1 MNNPIAL
8 LTHAPN
14 DLTVLQ
20 NALALAP
27 ESFPDVAGINLQTL
41 ENEAQMAELLQHRL
55 ASAQIVVLRVLGRLG
70 SVPGFSDLLRH
81 CRDRHLIV
89 ISGTGEP
96 DPELAAASTVSSDV
110 LHQVQAYF
118 QAGGSVNI
126 AQLLRYLSDHFL
138 LTGFGFEPA
147 VELPEHGIYHPDLPQ
162 DASLDDWLALRDT
175 SKPSAGIV
183 FYRAHWISG
192 NTRFIDALIEQLEKR
207 GLNVLPVFTSS
218 LRAGQDDGL
227 PTALRFFDGDHI
239 GVLINT
245 TAFAMGEIT
254 SGGTT
259 PAGWSVGVLER
270 LNVPVL
276 QAIASGMMRQ
286 QWEQSTRGLNP
297 LDAAMNVVLPEFD
310 GRIVTVPLSFKAKAA
325 GASNELVEY
334 QPVPDRAARIAQI
347 AARFARL
354 KYLDNADKRIA
365 FVFTN
370 SNSKASQIGNAVG
383 LDAPASLMRILQAM
397 QADGYNIGDLP
408 DSGTELIHELV
419 DRCAYDNT
427 FLTSEQLGN
436 AVGRVPAAQ
445 YQTWFDDLP
454 ADMQQKMTAQWGPA
468 PGEAYLHDGHLALA
482 GIELGNALVVLQPPR
497 GYGMDPDAI
506 YHQPDLPPTH
516 HYYALYRWL
525 RDEWQA
531 DAIVHV
537 GKHGTL
543 EWLPGKG
550 VGLSE
555 NCFPDALLADL
566 PLFYPFIIND
576 PGEGA
581 QAKRRAHA
589 TVVDHL
595 TPPMTT
601 ADTYG
606 ALAQLTQLVDE
617 YYQVEVLDPAK
628 LPLLQQQI
636 WDLIKETNLDADL
649 QARLLHHDHD
659 HDDHDHHHHQ
669 HGHEH
674 GHDHHGH
681 CHGHDEHHD
690 HCHDHEHDHHEHDY
704 GHHHH
709 CHDHYEHHDHC
720 HDEPGHDEEHHHDH
734 CNDHDHHHHDHGHH
748 HEHDDDE
755 LPEPLTKMGGADVA
769 HLIEDLD
776 GYLCE
781 LGAAQIRDG
790 LHILGQAPE
799 NEQLTDM
806 LVSLTR
812 LPNQDIPSLP
822 AAIARLF
829 GLNQDEL
836 LEHQG
841 RRLTQAIP
849 ELDRLAGRPLATHA
863 DMLET
868 IEALSKRLFA
878 ELQAHSYAE
887 SAIDLA
893 ISETFGSTTKPSP
906 EGEGWVTTAWMQEVE
921 QRKEQLPSGNSN
933 KEKTDSNPP
942 HPGLIMADC
951 PVHHPTGKCKSA
963 PGGFVPEGEG
973 AHFSKQTV
981 SAFYGSH
988 ALRGNPVGDAP
999 ASRTAERFSLHSHAE
1014 RGNDEVAKILR
1025 YACRE
1030 LAPNLA
1036 RASDEID
1043 NLLRG
1048 LSGGYV
1054 PAGPSGSPTR
1064 GMASILPT
1072 GRNFYSVDPRSVPS
1086 QSAWRVGRQLANE
1099 VLSRYVRETGAYPE
1113 SVAISI
1119 WGTSAMRTHGD
1130 DVAQILALLG
1140 VRPVWQHENRRLTG
1154 VEVIPLDELKR
1165 PRIDVTTRI
1174 SGFFRDAFPQLID
1187 LIDDAVNAVIQLDEP
1202 LSQNFVRKHYLA
1214 ELGDWIGQGL
1224 SEDEASERA
1233 AYRIFGAKPGSYG
1246 AGILPLI
1253 QEKNWQTDADFAEA
1267 YVNWGGYAYGRD
1279 RQGTDQRDAFRTR
1292 LSGVQVALH
1301 NQDNR
1306 EHDIFDSDDY
1316 LQFHGGMI
1324 ATIRALT
1331 GTQPRKYFGDSHD
1344 PGRAK
1349 VRDLKEETLRVFR
1362 SRVVNPKWLDSIR
1375 RHGYKGG
1382 LELTATV
1389 DYLFGYD
1396 ATAQVMDDWMYEQV
1410 AETYAMAPDMR
1421 DFLEQANPWAQNAI
1435 AERLLEAA
1443 SRGMWAE
1450 PKQQTLDALQALY
1463 LHSETLLEARGETSR
1478 GG

>member
-1 MNNPIAL
+1 MSNIAL

-14 DLTVLQ
+14 DLMVLQ
-20 NALALAP
+20 SALAQMQ
-27 ESFPDVAGINLQTL
+27 EGFPQVTGINLQAL
-41 ENEAQMAELLQHRL
+41 ENDAQMAELLEHQL
-55 ASAQIVVLRVLGRLG
+55 ASARIIVLRVLGRLG
-70 SVPGFSDLLRH
+70 SVPGFADLVRQAKSQGQ
-81 CRDRHLIV
+81 HLIA

-118 QAGGSVNI
+118 QAGGSVNM

-147 VELPEHGIYHPDLPQ
+147 VDLPEHGIYHPDLSQ
-162 DASLDDWLALRDT
+162 DAGMEDWFALQAPEKA
-175 SKPSAGIV
+175 SVGIV
-183 FYRAHWISG
+183 FYRAHWMSG
-192 NTRFIDALIEQLEKR
+192 NTRFIDALVDALEKR
-207 GLNVLPVFTSS
+207 GLDVLPVFTSS
-218 LRAGQDDGL
+218 LRAGRSDDAL
-227 PTALRFFDGDHI
+227 PTALQYFSGEQGAHI
-239 GVLINT
+239 DVLINT

-254 SGGTT
+254 PGGAT
-259 PAGWSVGVLER
+259 PAGWSVSVLEQ

-276 QAIASGMMRQ
+276 QAITSGMMQQ
-286 QWEQSTRGLNP
+286 QWEQSARGLNP

-310 GRIVTVPLSFKAKAA
+310 GRIITVPLSFKAKAS
-325 GASNELVEY
+325 GLSNELVEY
-334 QPVPDRAARIAQI
+334 EPVQDRVARIAQI
-347 AARFARL
+347 ASRFARL
-354 KYLDNADKRIA
+354 KRLGNADKRIA

-383 LDAPASLMRILQAM
+383 LDAPASLIRILQAM
-397 QADGYNIGDLP
+397 QTAGYNIGKLP
-408 DSGTELIHELV
+408 ESGTALIHELI

-427 FLTSEQLGN
+427 YLTTEQLSH
-436 AVGRVPAAQ
+436 AVGRVSATQ
-445 YQTWFDDLP
+445 YAMWFDDLP
-454 ADMQQKMTAQWGPA
+454 VEMQQKMTAQWGAA
-468 PGEAYLHDGHLALA
+468 PGEAYVHDGHLALA
-482 GIELGNALVVLQPPR
+482 GIELGNSFVALQPPR

-525 RDEWQA
+525 RDEWKA

-555 NCFPDALLADL
+555 NCFPDALLADM

-589 TVVDHL
+589 VVVDHL

-636 WDLIKETNLDADL
+636 WDLVKETNLDTDL

-659 HDDHDHHHHQ
+659 DDH
-669 HGHEH
+669 
-674 GHDHHGH
+674 
-681 CHGHDEHHD
+681 
-690 HCHDHEHDHHEHDY
+690 
-704 GHHHH
+704 
-709 CHDHYEHHDHC
+709 
-720 HDEPGHDEEHHHDH
+720 
-734 CNDHDHHHHDHGHH
+734 HGHH
-748 HEHDDDE
+748 HEHEHHNHSHGHDHEHDGEHQHNDHEHDGHDHCHHEHHDHNHVDEHDEHHHADHHHHNHDDDHDHDDE
-755 LPEPLTKMGGADVA
+755 DGLPELLTKMAGADVA

-812 LPNQDIPSLP
+812 LPNQDIPGLP
-822 AAIARLF
+822 IEIAKLF
-829 GLNQDEL
+829 GLRMDSL

-841 RRLTQAIP
+841 RRLDQAIP
-849 ELDRLAGRPLATHA
+849 ELEKLAGRPLPTHA
-863 DMLET
+863 DVLET
-868 IEALSKRLFA
+868 IEALCKQLFN
-878 ELQAHSYAE
+878 ELQAHACSE

-893 ISETFGSTTKPSP
+893 ISETFGNST
-906 EGEGWVTTAWMQEVE
+906 
-921 QRKEQLPSGNSN
+921 
-933 KEKTDSNPP
+933 
-942 HPGLIMADC
+942 ADC
-951 PVHHPTGKCKSA
+951 NGIT
-963 PGGFVPEGEG
+963 
-973 AHFSKQTV
+973 
-981 SAFYGSH
+981 
-988 ALRGNPVGDAP
+988 R
-999 ASRTAERFSLHSHAE
+999 
-1014 RGNDEVAKILR
+1014 ILNF
-1025 YACRE
+1025 ACRE

-1036 RASDEID
+1036 RATDEID

-1086 QSAWRVGRQLANE
+1086 QSAWRVGQQLAHE
-1099 VLSRYVRETGAYPE
+1099 VLSRYVRETGDYPE

-1140 VRPVWQHENRRLTG
+1140 VRPVWQAENRRVTG

-1187 LIDDAVNAVIQLDEP
+1187 LIDDAVNAVIALDEP

-1214 ELGDWIGQGL
+1214 ELGEWIGQGL
-1224 SEDEASERA
+1224 TEDEASQRA
-1233 AYRIFGAKPGSYG
+1233 ALRIFGAKPGSYG

-1253 QEKNWQTDADFAEA
+1253 QEKNWQADADFAEA
-1267 YVNWGGYAYGRD
+1267 YVNWGGYAYGRSQ
-1279 RQGTDQRDAFRTR
+1279 QGNDQRDAFRTR

-1331 GTQPRKYFGDSHD
+1331 GQQPRKYFGDSHD
-1344 PGRAK
+1344 PSRAQ

-1410 AETYAMAPDMR
+1410 AETYAMDPEMQR
-1421 DFLEQANPWAQNAI
+1421 FLEEANPWAQNAI

-1450 PKQQTLDALQALY
+1450 PQQQTLDALQALY
-1463 LHSETLLEARGETSR
+1463 LHSETLLEARGETPR
-1478 GG
+1478 GA

>member
-1 MNNPIAL
+1 
-8 LTHAPN
+8 
-14 DLTVLQ
+14 
-20 NALALAP
+20 
-27 ESFPDVAGINLQTL
+27 
-41 ENEAQMAELLQHRL
+41 
-55 ASAQIVVLRVLGRLG
+55 
-70 SVPGFSDLLRH
+70 
-81 CRDRHLIV
+81 
-89 ISGTGEP
+89 
-96 DPELAAASTVSSDV
+96 
-110 LHQVQAYF
+110 
-118 QAGGSVNI
+118 
-126 AQLLRYLSDHFL
+126 
-138 LTGFGFEPA
+138 
-147 VELPEHGIYHPDLPQ
+147 
-162 DASLDDWLALRDT
+162 
-175 SKPSAGIV
+175 
-183 FYRAHWISG
+183 
-192 NTRFIDALIEQLEKR
+192 
-207 GLNVLPVFTSS
+207 
-218 LRAGQDDGL
+218 
-227 PTALRFFDGDHI
+227 
-239 GVLINT
+239 
-245 TAFAMGEIT
+245 
-254 SGGTT
+254 
-259 PAGWSVGVLER
+259 
-270 LNVPVL
+270 
-276 QAIASGMMRQ
+276 
-286 QWEQSTRGLNP
+286 
-297 LDAAMNVVLPEFD
+297 
-310 GRIVTVPLSFKAKAA
+310 
-325 GASNELVEY
+325 
-334 QPVPDRAARIAQI
+334 
-347 AARFARL
+347 
-354 KYLDNADKRIA
+354 
-365 FVFTN
+365 
-370 SNSKASQIGNAVG
+370 
-383 LDAPASLMRILQAM
+383 
-397 QADGYNIGDLP
+397 
-408 DSGTELIHELV
+408 
-419 DRCAYDNT
+419 
-427 FLTSEQLGN
+427 
-436 AVGRVPAAQ
+436 
-445 YQTWFDDLP
+445 
-454 ADMQQKMTAQWGPA
+454 MTAQWGAA
-468 PGEAYLHDGHLALA
+468 PGEAYFHNDHLVLA
-482 GIELGNALVVLQPPR
+482 GLELGNSFVALQPPR

-525 RDEWQA
+525 RDEWKA

-555 NCFPDALLADL
+555 NCFPDALLADM

-589 TVVDHL
+589 VVIDHL

-636 WDLIKETNLDADL
+636 WELVKETNLDADL

-659 HDDHDHHHHQ
+659 HDHDHDDHHGHDHHHHN
-669 HGHEH
+669 
-674 GHDHHGH
+674 
-681 CHGHDEHHD
+681 
-690 HCHDHEHDHHEHDY
+690 HDHEHEHHHDHE
-704 GHHHH
+704 HH
-709 CHDHYEHHDHC
+709 CHDHHHEH
-720 HDEPGHDEEHHHDH
+720 EH
-734 CNDHDHHHHDHGHH
+734 GEHH
-748 HEHDDDE
+748 HEHDHNHDE
-755 LPEPLTKMGGADVA
+755 DGLPELLTKMAGADVA
-769 HLIEDLD
+769 HLIEYLD

-799 NEQLTDM
+799 DEQLTDM

-812 LPNQDIPSLP
+812 LPNQDIPGLP
-822 AAIARLF
+822 IEIARLF
-829 GLNQDEL
+829 SLNMDSL

-841 RRLTQAIP
+841 RRLDQAIP
-849 ELDRLAGRPLATHA
+849 ELEKLAGRPLATHA
-863 DMLET
+863 DVLET
-868 IEALSKRLFA
+868 IETLSKRLFT
-878 ELQAHSYAE
+878 ELQAQAYAE

-893 ISETFGSTTKPSP
+893 ISKTFDGSIKPSP
-906 EGEGWVTTAWMQEVE
+906 EGEGWV
-921 QRKEQLPSGNSN
+921 
-933 KEKTDSNPP
+933 
-942 HPGLIMADC
+942 
-951 PVHHPTGKCKSA
+951 
-963 PGGFVPEGEG
+963 
-973 AHFSKQTV
+973 
-981 SAFYGSH
+981 
-988 ALRGNPVGDAP
+988 RGNQESKKAD
-999 ASRTAERFSLHSHAE
+999 FSLHSHAE
-1014 RGNDEVAKILR
+1014 RGNDDFTAIRRILLF
-1025 YACRE
+1025 ACRE

-1036 RASDEID
+1036 RATDEID

-1086 QSAWRVGRQLANE
+1086 QSAWRVGQQLANE
-1099 VLSRYVRETGAYPE
+1099 VLARYVRETGDYPE

-1140 VRPVWQHENRRLTG
+1140 VRPIWQHENRRLTG
-1154 VEVIPLDELKR
+1154 VEVIPQEELKR

-1187 LIDDAVNAVIQLDEP
+1187 LIDDAVNAVIALDEP

-1214 ELGDWIGQGL
+1214 ELGEWIGKGL
-1224 SEDEASERA
+1224 SEDEASQRSA
-1233 AYRIFGAKPGSYG
+1233 LRIFGAKPGIYG

-1253 QEKNWQTDADFAEA
+1253 QEKNWQADADFAEA
-1267 YVNWGGYAYGRD
+1267 YVNWGGYAYGRSQ
-1279 RQGTDQRDAFRTR
+1279 QGHDQRDAFRTR

-1331 GTQPRKYFGDSHD
+1331 GQQPRKYFGDSHD
-1344 PGRAK
+1344 PSRAQ

-1396 ATAQVMDDWMYEQV
+1396 ATAQIMDDWMYEQV
-1410 AETYAMAPDMR
+1410 AETYVMDPEMQR
-1421 DFLEQANPWAQNAI
+1421 FLEQANPWAQNAI

-1450 PKQQTLDALQALY
+1450 PKQQTLDALQTLY
-1463 LHSETLLEARGETSR
+1463 LHSETLLEARGETPR
-1478 GG
+1478 GV

>member
-1 MNNPIAL
+1 MSAAIAL

-14 DLTVLQ
+14 DLTVLHS
-20 NALALAP
+20 ALAQL
-27 ESFPDVAGINLQTL
+27 PDDFAEVTCINLQAL
-41 ENEAQMAELLQHRL
+41 ENETQMSELLSTQL
-55 ASAQIVVLRVLGRLG
+55 ATARIIVLRVLGSLG
-70 SVPGFSDLLRH
+70 GVPGFAELRQQAQNH
-81 CRDRHLIV
+81 GQHLVV
-89 ISGTGEP
+89 ISGVGEP
-96 DPELAAASTVSSDV
+96 DPELAAASSVSVDV
-110 LHQVQAYF
+110 LHQTLTYF
-118 QAGGSVNI
+118 QAGGSINM

-138 LTGFGFEPA
+138 LTGLGHEPA
-147 VELPEHGIYHPDLPQ
+147 VALPEHGIYHPDLQP
-162 DASLDDWLALRDT
+162 DADVADWLNIRIAER
-175 SKPSAGIV
+175 PAVGIV
-183 FYRAHWISG
+183 FYRAHWMSG
-192 NTRFIDALIEQLEKR
+192 NTRFIDALITALEKR
-207 GLNVLPVFTSS
+207 GMNVLPVFTAS
-218 LRAGQDDGL
+218 LRAGSDNGTAL
-227 PTALRFFDGDHI
+227 PTALRYFCGLQGAHI
-239 GVLINT
+239 DVLINT

-254 SGGTT
+254 PGGPT
-259 PAGWSVGVLER
+259 PAGWSVSVLEQ

-276 QAIASGMMRQ
+276 QAITSGMTQ
-286 QWEQSTRGLNP
+286 AQWRLSTRGLNP

-310 GRIVTVPLSFKAKAA
+310 GRIITVPMSFKAQAHGSA
-325 GASNELVEY
+325 HELIEY
-334 QPVPDRAARIAQI
+334 DPLPDRVERIAGI
-347 AARFARL
+347 AWRYARL
-354 KYLDNADKRIA
+354 KRLNNADKRIA

-397 QADGYNIGDLP
+397 QAEGYNIANLP
-408 DSGTELIHELV
+408 ADGTALIHELI

-427 FLTSEQLGN
+427 YLTSEQLAN
-436 AVGRVPAAQ
+436 AVGRVSTAQ
-445 YQTWFDDLP
+445 YAEWFADLP
-454 ADMQQKMTAQWGPA
+454 AGMQEKMTAQWGAA
-468 PGEAYLHDGHLALA
+468 PGVAYLHDRQLALA
-482 GIELGNALVVLQPPR
+482 GITLGNALVVLQPPR

-525 RDEWQA
+525 KDDWQA

-555 NCFPDALLADL
+555 QCFPDALLADL

-589 TVVDHL
+589 VVVDHL

-617 YYQVEVLDPAK
+617 YYQVEILDPAK

-636 WDLIKETNLDADL
+636 WELVKQTNLDADL

-659 HDDHDHHHHQ
+659 HDHDEHHGHGHTHDHHHAKLCIPAKITSTVLKLRKKAPSPAGEGWGEENKKNSFIPLIPTFSLKGEGAKPLQAGMGVLKQPVKTAHTHDHHHH
-669 HGHEH
+669 
-674 GHDHHGH
+674 
-681 CHGHDEHHD
+681 EHH
-690 HCHDHEHDHHEHDY
+690 
-704 GHHHH
+704 
-709 CHDHYEHHDHC
+709 
-720 HDEPGHDEEHHHDH
+720 
-734 CNDHDHHHHDHGHH
+734 
-748 HEHDDDE
+748 DDE
-755 LPEPLTKMGGADVA
+755 LPAVLTQMAGSDVA

-790 LHILGQAPE
+790 LHILGQSPE
-799 NEQLTDM
+799 HEQLIDM
-806 LVSLTR
+806 LVSLMR
-812 LPNQDIPSLP
+812 LPNQAIPGLQ
-822 AAIARLF
+822 AELAQLF
-829 GLNQDEL
+829 GLQLETL
-836 LEHQG
+836 LAHPG
-841 RRLTQAIP
+841 RRLATPTSALEQ
-849 ELDRLAGRPLATHA
+849 LAGRAIVTGA
-863 DMLET
+863 DALET
-868 IEALSKRLFA
+868 IEEVSRQLFRALH
-878 ELQAHSYAE
+878 QHSFSAT
-887 SAIDLA
+887 AIDAVLA
-893 ISETFGSTTKPSP
+893 EIFSHG
-906 EGEGWVTTAWMQEVE
+906 A
-921 QRKEQLPSGNSN
+921 
-933 KEKTDSNPP
+933 
-942 HPGLIMADC
+942 ADFE
-951 PVHHPTGKCKSA
+951 SLRQIL
-963 PGGFVPEGEG
+963 GF
-973 AHFSKQTV
+973 
-981 SAFYGSH
+981 
-988 ALRGNPVGDAP
+988 
-999 ASRTAERFSLHSHAE
+999 
-1014 RGNDEVAKILR
+1014 
-1025 YACRE
+1025 ACRE

-1043 NLLRG
+1043 NLLSG
-1048 LSGGYV
+1048 LSGGYIS
-1054 PAGPSGSPTR
+1054 AGPSGSPTR
-1064 GMASILPT
+1064 GMAHILPT

-1086 QSAWRVGRQLANE
+1086 QSAWRVGGQLALE
-1099 VLSRYVRETGAYPE
+1099 VLARYQRETGAYPE

-1140 VRPVWQHENRRLTG
+1140 MRPVWRPENRQVSG
-1154 VEVIPLDELKR
+1154 IEVIPLTELKR

-1187 LIDDAVNAVIQLDEP
+1187 LIDDAVNAVIALDEP

-1214 ELGDWIGQGL
+1214 ELGELIGAGL
-1224 SEDEASERA
+1224 TDTVAQQRA

-1253 QEKNWQTDADFAEA
+1253 QEKNWQTDADFAES
-1267 YVNWGGYAYGRD
+1267 YVNWGGYAYGRGE
-1279 RQGTDQRDAFRTR
+1279 QGSDEREAFRTR
-1292 LSGVQVALH
+1292 LSGVQIALH

-1331 GTQPRKYFGDSHD
+1331 GQQPRHYFGDSHD
-1344 PGRAK
+1344 PSRAQ

-1362 SRVVNPKWLDSIR
+1362 SRVVNPKWLASIQ

-1410 AETYAMAPDMR
+1410 ADTYALDPDMQR
-1421 DFLEQANPWAQNAI
+1421 FLEAANPWAQNAI

-1443 SRGMWAE
+1443 NRGMWVE
-1450 PKQQTLDALQALY
+1450 PKPETLDALQAVY
-1463 LHSETLLEARGETSR
+1463 LQSETLLEARGETPR
-1478 GG
+1478 NR

>member
-1 MNNPIAL
+1 MQGAIADMNRPIAL

-14 DLTVLQ
+14 DLMVLQ
-20 NALALAP
+20 SALAQMP
-27 ESFPDVAGINLQTL
+27 ESFPQCTGINLQAL
-41 ENEAQMAELLQHRL
+41 ESDAQMAELLKHQL
-55 ASAQIVVLRVLGRLG
+55 APARIVVLRILGRLG
-70 SVPGFSDLLRH
+70 SVPGFTDLLRQTKKQGQ
-81 CRDRHLIV
+81 HLIA

-110 LHQVQAYF
+110 LHQVQTYF
-118 QAGGSVNI
+118 QAGGSVNM

-147 VELPEHGIYHPDLPQ
+147 IDLPEHGIYHPDLSQ
-162 DASLDDWLALRDT
+162 GATINDWLALRAPDKA
-175 SKPSAGIV
+175 SVGIV
-183 FYRAHWISG
+183 FYRAHWMSG
-192 NTRFIDALIEQLEKR
+192 NTRFIDALVQQLEKL

-218 LRAGQDDGL
+218 LRAGHSENTL
-227 PTALRFFDGDHI
+227 PKALSYFSGHQGAHI
-239 GVLINT
+239 DVLINT

-254 SGGTT
+254 PGGAT
-259 PAGWSVGVLER
+259 PAGWSVSVLER

-276 QAIASGMMRQ
+276 QAITSGMMQ
-286 QWEQSTRGLNP
+286 QPWEQSARGLNP

-310 GRIVTVPLSFKAKAA
+310 GRIITVPLSFKAKAS
-325 GASNELVEY
+325 GLSNELVEY
-334 QPVPDRAARIAQI
+334 QPLPDRVARIAGI
-347 AARFARL
+347 ASRFARL
-354 KYLDNADKRIA
+354 KHLNNADKRIA

-383 LDAPASLMRILQAM
+383 LDAPASLIRILQAM
-397 QADGYNIGDLP
+397 QAAGYNIGKLP
-408 DSGTELIHELV
+408 ESGTALIHQLI

-427 FLTSEQLGN
+427 YLTTEQLAH

-454 ADMQQKMTAQWGPA
+454 LEMQQKMTAQWGAA
-468 PGEAYLHDGHLALA
+468 PGEAYVHDDHIALA
-482 GIELGNALVVLQPPR
+482 GLELGNSFVALQPPR

-525 RDEWQA
+525 RDEWKA

-555 NCFPDALLADL
+555 NCFPDALLADM

-589 TVVDHL
+589 VVVDHL

-636 WDLIKETNLDADL
+636 WDLVKETNLDADL

-659 HDDHDHHHHQ
+659 HDDDHHHEHQEHDHHHHA
-669 HGHEH
+669 HEH
-674 GHDHHGH
+674 EEHHHGH
-681 CHGHDEHHD
+681 HHDADDSHDHEHHGHAHHEHEHDDDDHHHDHGEGHRDHHSHHDHDEHH
-690 HCHDHEHDHHEHDY
+690 HGHNHD
-704 GHHHH
+704 
-709 CHDHYEHHDHC
+709 
-720 HDEPGHDEEHHHDH
+720 HDEEHHDHD
-734 CNDHDHHHHDHGHH
+734 DDDHHHDKDG
-748 HEHDDDE
+748 
-755 LPEPLTKMGGADVA
+755 LPELLTKMAGADVA

-790 LHILGQAPE
+790 LHILGLAPE
-799 NEQLTDM
+799 NEQRVDM

-812 LPNQDIPSLP
+812 LPNQDIPGLP
-822 AAIARLF
+822 IEIAKLF
-829 GLNQDEL
+829 GLSMDSL
-836 LEHQG
+836 LERQG
-841 RRLTQAIP
+841 RRLDQAIP
-849 ELDRLAGRPLATHA
+849 ELENLAGRSLPTHA
-863 DMLET
+863 DVLET
-868 IEALSKRLFA
+868 IEALCKRLFN
-878 ELQAHSYAE
+878 ELQAHAYAE
-887 SAIDLA
+887 SAIDQA
-893 ISETFGSTTKPSP
+893 ISKTFGNST
-906 EGEGWVTTAWMQEVE
+906 
-921 QRKEQLPSGNSN
+921 
-933 KEKTDSNPP
+933 
-942 HPGLIMADC
+942 ADC
-951 PVHHPTGKCKSA
+951 N
-963 PGGFVPEGEG
+963 
-973 AHFSKQTV
+973 
-981 SAFYGSH
+981 
-988 ALRGNPVGDAP
+988 ALKRVL
-999 ASRTAERFSLHSHAE
+999 SF
-1014 RGNDEVAKILR
+1014 
-1025 YACRE
+1025 ACQE
-1030 LAPNLA
+1030 LVPNLT
-1036 RASDEID
+1036 RATDEID
-1043 NLLRG
+1043 NLLSG

-1064 GMASILPT
+1064 GMAHILPT

-1086 QSAWRVGRQLANE
+1086 QSAWRVGQQLAHE
-1099 VLSRYVRETGAYPE
+1099 VLSRYVRETGDYPE

-1140 VRPVWQHENRRLTG
+1140 VRPVWQTENRRLTG
-1154 VEVIPLDELKR
+1154 VEVIPLAELKR

-1187 LIDDAVNAVIQLDEP
+1187 LIDDAVNAVIALDEP

-1214 ELGDWIGQGL
+1214 ELGEWISKGL
-1224 SEDEASERA
+1224 TEDEASQRA
-1233 AYRIFGAKPGSYG
+1233 AFRIFGAKPGSYG

-1253 QEKNWQTDADFAEA
+1253 QEKNWQADADFAEA
-1267 YVNWGGYAYGRD
+1267 YVNWGGYAYSRSQ
-1279 RQGTDQRDAFRTR
+1279 QGDDQRDAFRTR

-1331 GTQPRKYFGDSHD
+1331 GQQPRKYFGDSHD
-1344 PGRAK
+1344 PSRAQ

-1410 AETYAMAPDMR
+1410 AETYAMDPEMQR
-1421 DFLEQANPWAQNAI
+1421 FLEEANPWAQNAI

-1443 SRGMWAE
+1443 SRGMWPE
-1450 PKQQTLDALQALY
+1450 PQQQTLDALQALY
-1463 LHSETLLEARGETSR
+1463 LHSETLLEARGETPR
-1478 GG
+1478 GA

>member
-1 MNNPIAL
+1 MSNIAL

-14 DLTVLQ
+14 DLMVLQ
-20 NALALAP
+20 SALAQL
-27 ESFPDVAGINLQTL
+27 PDDLIEVSGINLQAL
-41 ENEAQMAELLQHRL
+41 ESDAQMTELLAHQL
-55 ASAQIVVLRVLGRLG
+55 ASARIIVLRVLGRLG
-70 SVPGFSDLLRH
+70 SVHGFTDLLRH
-81 CRDRHLIV
+81 AKNHQLHLIA

-118 QAGGSVNI
+118 QAGGSVNM

-147 VELPEHGIYHPDLPQ
+147 VDLPEHGIYHPDLPQ
-162 DASLDDWLALRDT
+162 DADINDWLALRAPERA
-175 SKPSAGIV
+175 SIGIV
-183 FYRAHWISG
+183 FYRAHWMSG
-192 NTRFIDALIEQLEKR
+192 NTRFIDALVDALEKR
-207 GLNVLPVFTSS
+207 GMNVLPVFTSS
-218 LRAGQDDGL
+218 LRAGHNDDEL
-227 PTALRFFDGDHI
+227 PTALRYFSGEHI
-239 GVLINT
+239 DVLINT

-254 SGGTT
+254 PGGAT
-259 PAGWSVGVLER
+259 PAGWSVSVLEQ

-276 QAIASGMMRQ
+276 QAITSGMMQQ
-286 QWEQSTRGLNP
+286 QWEQSARGLNP

-310 GRIVTVPLSFKAKAA
+310 GRIITVPLSFKTKV
-325 GASNELVEY
+325 SSELIEYEPVQNRVE
-334 QPVPDRAARIAQI
+334 RIAQI
-347 AARFARL
+347 ASRFARL
-354 KYLDNADKRIA
+354 KHLNNADKRIA

-383 LDAPASLMRILQAM
+383 LDAPASLMQILKAM
-397 QADGYNIGDLP
+397 QAAGYNIGNLP
-408 DSGTELIHELV
+408 ESGTALIHELI

-427 FLTSEQLGN
+427 YLTSEQLTH
-436 AVGRVPAAQ
+436 AVGRVSAAQ
-445 YQTWFDDLP
+445 YQAWFDGLP
-454 ADMQQKMTAQWGPA
+454 VEMQDKMTAQWGAA

-482 GIELGNALVVLQPPR
+482 GIELGNSFVALQPPR

-555 NCFPDALLADL
+555 NCFPDALLGDM

-589 TVVDHL
+589 VVVDHL

-636 WDLIKETNLDADL
+636 WDLVKETNLDADL

-659 HDDHDHHHHQ
+659 HDHDNYH
-669 HGHEH
+669 
-674 GHDHHGH
+674 
-681 CHGHDEHHD
+681 
-690 HCHDHEHDHHEHDY
+690 
-704 GHHHH
+704 
-709 CHDHYEHHDHC
+709 
-720 HDEPGHDEEHHHDH
+720 
-734 CNDHDHHHHDHGHH
+734 HGHH
-748 HEHDDDE
+748 HEHEHEHEHEHHDHSHGHNNDHDGEHHDSGRDHEHHCHNHCHHEHDGHDHRHHDDE
-755 LPEPLTKMGGADVA
+755 HVHEHHHDHADHHDHDHEHHCHDHHHEHDEHHHEHDHDHEEDGLPELLSKMAGSDVA

-812 LPNQDIPSLP
+812 LPNQDIPGLP
-822 AAIARLF
+822 IEIARLF
-829 GLNQDEL
+829 GLDMGSL

-841 RRLTQAIP
+841 RRLDQSIP
-849 ELDRLAGRPLATHA
+849 ELEKLAERPLATHA
-863 DMLET
+863 DVLET
-868 IEALSKRLFA
+868 IEAQCKRLFS
-878 ELQAHSYAE
+878 ELQAHDYSGY
-887 SAIDLA
+887 AIDQA
-893 ISETFGSTTKPSP
+893 IAS
-906 EGEGWVTTAWMQEVE
+906 
-921 QRKEQLPSGNSN
+921 
-933 KEKTDSNPP
+933 
-942 HPGLIMADC
+942 I
-951 PVHHPTGKCKSA
+951 
-963 PGGFVPEGEG
+963 
-973 AHFSKQTV
+973 
-981 SAFYGSH
+981 YGSH
-988 ALRGNPVGDAP
+988 ALRGNDDF
-999 ASRTAERFSLHSHAE
+999 TAIR
-1014 RGNDEVAKILR
+1014 RILNF
-1025 YACRE
+1025 ACLE

-1043 NLLRG
+1043 NLLHG

-1086 QSAWRVGRQLANE
+1086 QSAWRVGQQLANE

-1140 VRPVWQHENRRLTG
+1140 VSPIWQHENRRLTG
-1154 VEVIPLDELKR
+1154 VEVIPLEELKR

-1187 LIDDAVNAVIQLDEP
+1187 LIDDAVNAVIALDEP

-1214 ELGDWIGQGL
+1214 ELSEWIGKGL
-1224 SEDEASERA
+1224 SEDEASQRSA
-1233 AYRIFGAKPGSYG
+1233 FRIFGAKPGSYG

-1253 QEKNWQTDADFAEA
+1253 QEKNWQADADFAEA
-1267 YVNWGGYAYGRD
+1267 YVNWGGYAYGRSQ
-1279 RQGTDQRDAFRTR
+1279 QGNDQRDAFRTR

-1331 GTQPRKYFGDSHD
+1331 GQQPRKYFGDSHD
-1344 PGRAK
+1344 PSRAQ

-1396 ATAQVMDDWMYEQV
+1396 ATAQVMEDWMYEQV
-1410 AETYAMAPDMR
+1410 AETYAMAPDMQR
-1421 DFLEQANPWAQNAI
+1421 FLEQANPWAQNAI

-1443 SRGMWAE
+1443 NRGMWAE

-1463 LHSETLLEARGETSR
+1463 LHSETLLEARGETPRSA
-1478 GG
+1478 

>member
-1 MNNPIAL
+1 
-8 LTHAPN
+8 
-14 DLTVLQ
+14 
-20 NALALAP
+20 
-27 ESFPDVAGINLQTL
+27 
-41 ENEAQMAELLQHRL
+41 
-55 ASAQIVVLRVLGRLG
+55 
-70 SVPGFSDLLRH
+70 
-81 CRDRHLIV
+81 
-89 ISGTGEP
+89 
-96 DPELAAASTVSSDV
+96 
-110 LHQVQAYF
+110 
-118 QAGGSVNI
+118 
-126 AQLLRYLSDHFL
+126 
-138 LTGFGFEPA
+138 
-147 VELPEHGIYHPDLPQ
+147 
-162 DASLDDWLALRDT
+162 
-175 SKPSAGIV
+175 
-183 FYRAHWISG
+183 
-192 NTRFIDALIEQLEKR
+192 
-207 GLNVLPVFTSS
+207 
-218 LRAGQDDGL
+218 
-227 PTALRFFDGDHI
+227 
-239 GVLINT
+239 
-245 TAFAMGEIT
+245 
-254 SGGTT
+254 
-259 PAGWSVGVLER
+259 
-270 LNVPVL
+270 
-276 QAIASGMMRQ
+276 
-286 QWEQSTRGLNP
+286 
-297 LDAAMNVVLPEFD
+297 
-310 GRIVTVPLSFKAKAA
+310 
-325 GASNELVEY
+325 
-334 QPVPDRAARIAQI
+334 
-347 AARFARL
+347 
-354 KYLDNADKRIA
+354 
-365 FVFTN
+365 
-370 SNSKASQIGNAVG
+370 
-383 LDAPASLMRILQAM
+383 
-397 QADGYNIGDLP
+397 
-408 DSGTELIHELV
+408 
-419 DRCAYDNT
+419 
-427 FLTSEQLGN
+427 
-436 AVGRVPAAQ
+436 
-445 YQTWFDDLP
+445 
-454 ADMQQKMTAQWGPA
+454 
-468 PGEAYLHDGHLALA
+468 
-482 GIELGNALVVLQPPR
+482 
-497 GYGMDPDAI
+497 
-506 YHQPDLPPTH
+506 
-516 HYYALYRWL
+516 
-525 RDEWQA
+525 
-531 DAIVHV
+531 
-537 GKHGTL
+537 L

-555 NCFPDALLADL
+555 NCFPDALLTDM

-589 TVVDHL
+589 VVVDHL

-636 WDLIKETNLDADL
+636 WDLVKETNLDADL

-659 HDDHDHHHHQ
+659 HDD
-669 HGHEH
+669 
-674 GHDHHGH
+674 DHHGH
-681 CHGHDEHHD
+681 HHD
-690 HCHDHEHDHHEHDY
+690 GHHHADHHDHDHEH
-704 GHHHH
+704 
-709 CHDHYEHHDHC
+709 EHHS
-720 HDEPGHDEEHHHDH
+720 
-734 CNDHDHHHHDHGHH
+734 HDHHHHDHGHDEH
-748 HEHDDDE
+748 HHGHHHDHDDDHE
-755 LPEPLTKMGGADVA
+755 HGEHHDHDHDEEKHEYHHDHDDNHHQGHHHDHDDHQNGLPELLTKMAGADVA

-799 NEQLTDM
+799 NEQLVDM

-812 LPNQDIPSLP
+812 LPNQDIPGLP
-822 AAIARLF
+822 IEIARLF
-829 GLNQDEL
+829 GLSMDSL

-841 RRLTQAIP
+841 RRLDQAIP
-849 ELDRLAGRPLATHA
+849 ELEKLAGRSLATHA
-863 DMLET
+863 DVLET
-868 IEALSKRLFA
+868 IEALCKQLFK
-878 ELQAHSYAE
+878 ELQAHDYSE
-887 SAIDLA
+887 SAIDQA
-893 ISETFGSTTKPSP
+893 IT
-906 EGEGWVTTAWMQEVE
+906 
-921 QRKEQLPSGNSN
+921 R
-933 KEKTDSNPP
+933 
-942 HPGLIMADC
+942 I
-951 PVHHPTGKCKSA
+951 
-963 PGGFVPEGEG
+963 
-973 AHFSKQTV
+973 
-981 SAFYGSH
+981 YGSH

-999 ASRTAERFSLHSHAE
+999 ASRTAERFNLHSHAE
-1014 RGNDEVAKILR
+1014 HGNDDFTAIKRILN

-1036 RASDEID
+1036 RATDEID

-1086 QSAWRVGRQLANE
+1086 QSAWRVGQQLANE
-1099 VLSRYVRETGAYPE
+1099 VLSRYVRETGDYPE

-1154 VEVIPLDELKR
+1154 VEAIPLDELKR

-1187 LIDDAVNAVIQLDEP
+1187 LIDDAVNAVIALDEP

-1214 ELGDWIGQGL
+1214 ELGEWIGKGL
-1224 SEDEASERA
+1224 SEDEASQRA
-1233 AYRIFGAKPGSYG
+1233 GFRIFGAKPGSYG

-1253 QEKNWQTDADFAEA
+1253 QEKNWQADADFAEA
-1267 YVNWGGYAYGRD
+1267 YVNWGGYAYGRSQ
-1279 RQGTDQRDAFRTR
+1279 QGNDQRDAFRTR
-1292 LSGVQVALH
+1292 LSGVQVSLH

-1331 GTQPRKYFGDSHD
+1331 GQQPRKYFGDSHD
-1344 PGRAK
+1344 PSRAQ

-1410 AETYAMAPDMR
+1410 AETYAMDPEMQR
-1421 DFLEQANPWAQNAI
+1421 FLEQANPWAQNAI

-1463 LHSETLLEARGETSR
+1463 LNSETLLEARGETPR
-1478 GG
+1478 GA